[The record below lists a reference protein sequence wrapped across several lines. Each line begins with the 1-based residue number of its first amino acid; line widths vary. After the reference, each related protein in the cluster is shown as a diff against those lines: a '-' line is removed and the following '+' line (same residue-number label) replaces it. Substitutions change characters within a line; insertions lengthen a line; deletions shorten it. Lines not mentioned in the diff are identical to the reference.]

1 MASADEN
8 RIKPVPVI
16 LACATMPQLWPLS
29 SAQEPFVFRSDA
41 SGSSPVRRIL
51 AELSTRSDMARP
63 LLFVSDTAIEAAR
76 DQLAGL
82 GADVCV
88 VVVPAGESRA
98 YLAILAALLSEAK
111 TRETP
116 LVFIP
121 ASFRCPDLRS
131 FLDAIAGAIP
141 KSAASLTPLACI
153 RPVRHEAE
161 LSPLDLALEISGRD
175 MTSGLPYAHLLDA
188 NAGEDINSALIE
200 MSALVKSVGVFVTS
214 ADFVLSVAARV
225 HPAMIDACK
234 EALRGAECHG
244 NWIRAQQAHLA
255 LVSGMSLT
263 GLWTASQS
271 KLLAFQLAEGC
282 HLVRSLSDL
291 PGGAESLLITPDHV
305 GVPLVIEGYDD
316 CRLYSSGDGI
326 LIIKRN
332 QERAAKH
339 HAERP
344 RERSPAAYVT

>member
-29 SAQEPFVFRSDA
+29 SAQEPFFFRSDA

-63 LLFVSDTAIEAAR
+63 ILFVSDTAIEAAR
-76 DQLAGL
+76 VQLAGL
-82 GADVCV
+82 DAEICV

-98 YLAILAALLSEAK
+98 YLAILAAMISEAQTK
-111 TRETP
+111 EAP
-116 LVFIP
+116 LVLIP
-121 ASFRCPDLRS
+121 ASFRCPDLRG
-131 FLDAIAGAIP
+131 FLDAISGAVP
-141 KSAASLTPLACI
+141 KSAASSTPLACI

-161 LSPLDLALEISGRD
+161 LSPLDLALEISGRE
-175 MTSGLPYAHLLDA
+175 MISGLPYAHLLSA
-188 NAGEDINSALIE
+188 NPRENINSALIE
-200 MSALVKSVGVFVTS
+200 MSALVKSAGVFVTS
-214 ADFVLSVAARV
+214 ADFVLSVAERV
-225 HPAMIDACK
+225 HPAMIHACK
-234 EALRGAECHG
+234 EALHGAECHG
-244 NWIRAQQAHLA
+244 NWIRAQQAQLS

-271 KLLAFQLAEGC
+271 KLLAFQVAEGC
-282 HLVRSLSDL
+282 QLVRSLADI
-291 PGGAESLLITPDHV
+291 PGCAESLLITPDHV
-305 GVPLVIEGYDD
+305 GAPLVIEGYDD
-316 CRLYSSGDGI
+316 CRLYSSSDGI

-332 QERAAKH
+332 QERGAKH

-344 RERSPAAYVT
+344 HETSPAAYVA